1 MNYKKYW
8 IAVQIRHD
16 NGKMD
21 ACIIPVTECDNIAA
35 KLQIRGIVSANIY
48 DTKKRAAAVVLA
60 WRDGFRA
67 AGAYYWD
74 TMPDGS
80 PAPF

>member
-1 MNYKKYW
+1 MKKFY

-16 NGKMD
+16 SGEMD
-21 ACIIPVTECDNIAA
+21 AFIIPVTSCDNIAA
-35 KLQIRGIVSANIY
+35 KLQIQGLVSANIY
-48 DTKKRAAAVVLA
+48 PTQRAAREVVLA
-60 WRDGFRA
+60 WRDGYR
-67 AGAYYWD
+67 GNGIYYWD

>member
-1 MNYKKYW
+1 MRKFW
-8 IAVQIRHD
+8 IAVQIKHE

-21 ACIIPVTECDNIAA
+21 AIIIPVTSCDNIAA
-35 KLQIRGIVSANIY
+35 KLQIRGIVSANVY
-48 DTKKRAAAVVLA
+48 PSQRTARDVVLS
-60 WRDGFRA
+60 WRDGYREN
-67 AGAYYWD
+67 GIYYWD